1 MAGYFDKNKDYSKE
15 LMRSDL
21 STSERERLTQERQNK
36 IDAVYGGKEPTLDG
50 SNKTYSETY
59 GSGSSSSGSS
69 GKNSGGSSS
78 GSSSKS
84 SSSSS
89 KASGYYDPNKDYSSE
104 LMNPN
109 LSVADRARLMQE
121 RQNKI
126 DALYGGVEP
135 NLDGS
140 DKTYSEIYGNGS
152 SNRTMPDGFQGSAT
166 GVGVWDDDQ
175 SALRDEMNRNSQ
187 LWYTADD
194 AERERLHARN
204 LAIAKLLNENGG
216 DVSFDDAS
224 GTWSGSA
231 GRKQTQGDQITVPSG
246 GDYSYPTAPKYDNR
260 YDEKLNEIVDEI
272 LQRDPFSY
280 SAADDPLYKYYQ
292 GQYERN
298 GDKAMRDTLGQVA
311 ARTGGLGSSY
321 AGSAAQQQYN
331 DYMQGLNDIV
341 PELYKL
347 AYSMY
352 QDEADTQRANA
363 EMLQALE
370 AGDYAKFQ
378 DLLAQYNTDRSFN
391 YGVFKDQR
399 DFNYQQER
407 DSISDARYD
416 SEWEYKKKTD
426 ADDQLLEYAKLAKSG
441 SSGGNKTQSSMK
453 LSTAKD
459 MAEQGIFSDE
469 VLQAFYDNGYTDE
482 YLAMTYGYEPDGGGN
497 APENNILT
505 GDLGRIDY
513 DQDEGVFTWGGIR
526 FNSLDE
532 LASAIASVDLSDA
545 EKASLQNYMKAY
557 KFNVE
562 FF

>member
-1 MAGYFDKNKDYSKE
+1 MAGYYDKNKDYSKE

-50 SNKTYSETY
+50 SNKTYSEVY
-59 GSGSSSSGSS
+59 GSGSNGGSGKSSGSS
-69 GKNSGGSSS
+69 SGNSSS
-78 GSSSKS
+78 GSSS
-84 SSSSS
+84 
-89 KASGYYDPNKDYSSE
+89 
-104 LMNPN
+104 
-109 LSVADRARLMQE
+109 
-121 RQNKI
+121 
-126 DALYGGVEP
+126 
-135 NLDGS
+135 
-140 DKTYSEIYGNGS
+140 GN
-152 SNRTMPDGFQGSAT
+152 NRTMPDGFQGSAT
-166 GVGVWDDDQ
+166 GVNVWDDDQ
-175 SALRDEMNRNSQ
+175 SAIRDEMNRNSQ
-187 LWYTADD
+187 LWHMADD

-204 LAIAKLLNENGG
+204 LALAKLLNENGG
-216 DVSFDDAS
+216 DISFDDAS
-224 GTWSGSA
+224 GTWGGSA
-231 GRKQTQGDQITVPSG
+231 GRKQTQEDRITVPSG

-399 DFNYQQER
+399 DFNYQQQR

-416 SEWEYKKKTD
+416 SEWEYKKNAD
-426 ADDQLLEYAKLAKSG
+426 ADDLLLEYAKLAKSG
-441 SSGGNKTQSSMK
+441 SSGGNSQSSMK

-482 YLAMTYGYEPDGGGN
+482 YLTATYGYEPDKANGGAPDGYDPAYFRAAMNNLSALLAQGKMDN
-497 APENNILT
+497 AVS
-505 GDLGRIDY
+505 GIDSFWNKLSEE
-513 DQDEGVFTWGGIR
+513 QREQVQ
-526 FNSLDE
+526 E
-532 LASAIASVDLSDA
+532 LLSRYG
-545 EKASLQNYMKAY
+545 LAY
-557 KFNVE
+557 Q
-562 FF
+562 